1 MKKTVFQY
9 LEWSNPKSIAHSAE
23 EEYFNHHASLFNEKS
38 NMYNDTT
45 SVYGII
51 RACIVLESA
60 RNKEK
65 LDYFIN
71 TYPKNALSLEAVIT
85 NTTCKLPFYKEGDE
99 KIYIPT
105 LDRELNGL
113 YNHNSALLLE
123 PQYQNLFKSNL
134 AYYVD
139 PFKTYGAKLFD
150 STFTRLILL
159 NTRDSQTYCFYH
171 PYLETILILDKEG
184 RLLQEIPIF
193 DEKIK
198 HPNKTNLFNRL
209 EELMKSYF
217 KADRKEFIEALKNLE
232 FISHPLYEDIT
243 YYTNK

>member
-51 RACIVLESA
+51 RACIILESA

-71 TYPKNALSLEAVIT
+71 TYP
-85 NTTCKLPFYKEGDE
+85 
-99 KIYIPT
+99 IPT
-105 LDRELNGL
+105 LDREMNTL

-123 PQYQNLFKSNL
+123 PQYQDLFKSNL

-139 PFKTYGAKLFD
+139 PFKIYGAKLFD

-159 NTRDSQTYCFYH
+159 NTKDSQTYCFYH
-171 PYLETILILDKEG
+171 PYLETILIIDKEG

-198 HPNKTNLFNRL
+198 QPNKTNLFNRL

-217 KADRKEFIEALKNLE
+217 KADRTEFIENLKNLE
-232 FISHPLYEDIT
+232 FISQSLYEDIT